1 MLQIIRD
8 RSQGVFAWIIVGL
21 IIIPFA
27 LWGISSYFGGGGDD
41 SIAEVDGAK
50 IYPHQVQNA
59 YQQQRERLQQMF
71 GGKIPEN
78 LFSEEVMKS
87 QILDQLIE
95 KEVLIKAAADNG
107 MRVGDRQLAALITG
121 IEAFHSNGKFDP
133 AQYERVLAQQGMS
146 PKLFE
151 NRVRRDLI
159 AAQISDG
166 VVNSEFTLDSEID
179 AQLRLQR
186 QQRDMGYMVLPVSK
200 YLDGIE
206 LAADEARG
214 YYDANSARY
223 MEPEQVKIDYLE
235 LKSDDIAATIDVTE
249 EQLRQRY
256 ETQKLNFRTA
266 EERKASHILISADS
280 SASEEEVSAAQT
292 KADELLRRIKDGE
305 DFAELARAESQ
316 DPGSA
321 KKGGDLGFFGM
332 GVMDKVF
339 EETTFALEKGKMS
352 GVIRSAFGF
361 HIIKLED
368 VKGGE
373 TKPYEAVAT
382 DLKREMQQD
391 LAAEIFFNKAEQLA
405 SLTYEQP
412 DTLTIAAEQLQLT
425 IKHSDFF
432 ARSGGAGIAAD
443 PKVAGAAFNED
454 VLARGN
460 NSETIELADTHL
472 VVLRISEHKPEALRP
487 FEEVQATI
495 ETTLKRDKA
504 AAKTLE
510 EGKTLLAKLQ
520 AGEKPE
526 ELAVLQGVEWQQQDA
541 LLRDNT
547 EVDRTIV
554 QTTFRMA
561 HPAEGGFSSE
571 QLTLG
576 GGDQALVALYSVK
589 PGDVAAADE
598 KARSEAAQ
606 GIERANSNAAELAL
620 IAGLRE
626 RAEITSKK

>member
-50 IYPHQVQNA
+50 IYPRQVQNA

-87 QILDQLIE
+87 QILEQLIE

-121 IEAFHSNGKFDP
+121 IEAFQSNGKFDP

-159 AAQISDG
+159 AAQINDA
-166 VVNSEFTLDSEID
+166 VVNSEFTLDSEVD

-186 QQRDMGYMVLPVSK
+186 QQRTMGYMVLPVSK
-200 YLDGIE
+200 YLDGVE
-206 LAADEARG
+206 LAADEARA

-223 MEPEQVKIDYLE
+223 MQPEQVKIDYLE
-235 LKSDDIAATIDVTE
+235 LKSDDIAATIDVSE

-256 ETQKLNFRTA
+256 EAQKLNFRTA

-292 KADELLRRIKDGE
+292 KADELLKRIKGGE

-321 KKGGDLGFFGM
+321 KKGGDLGFFGK
-332 GVMDKVF
+332 GVMDKAF
-339 EETTFALEKGKMS
+339 EEATFALEKGEVS
-352 GVIRSAFGF
+352 GVVRSAFGF
-361 HIIKLED
+361 HIIQLED

-373 TKPYEAVAT
+373 TKPYEAVAAE
-382 DLKREMQQD
+382 LKREMQHD

-412 DTLTIAAEQLQLT
+412 DTLTVAAEQLQLT
-425 IKHSDFF
+425 IMHSDFF

-443 PKVAGAAFNED
+443 PKVTNAAFNED
-454 VLARGN
+454 VLVRGN

-472 VVLRISEHKPEALRP
+472 VVLRVNEHKPEALRP
-487 FEEVQATI
+487 FEEVQAAI

-504 AAKTLE
+504 TAKTLE
-510 EGKTLLAKLQ
+510 EGKALLAKLQ

-526 ELAVLQGVEWQQQDA
+526 ELAASQGVEWQQQDA
-541 LLRDNT
+541 LLRDNS
-547 EVDRTIV
+547 EVDRSIV
-554 QTTFRMA
+554 QATFRMA
-561 HPAEGGFSSE
+561 HPAEAGFSSE

-576 GGDQALVALYSVK
+576 GGDQALVALYNVK

-606 GIERANSNAAELAL
+606 RIERANANAAELAL

-626 RAEITSKK
+626 RAEITSRK